1 MIPRIGDSGL
11 HVKSSTEPKL
21 MSLALRETAD
31 TAVNVHS
38 VRGAPGQNRLYP
50 APACSTRY

>member
-1 MIPRIGDSGL
+1 MIPRIGDSRL

-38 VRGAPGQNRLYP
+38 VMKQRDVERKQSRGQP
-50 APACSTRY
+50 AP